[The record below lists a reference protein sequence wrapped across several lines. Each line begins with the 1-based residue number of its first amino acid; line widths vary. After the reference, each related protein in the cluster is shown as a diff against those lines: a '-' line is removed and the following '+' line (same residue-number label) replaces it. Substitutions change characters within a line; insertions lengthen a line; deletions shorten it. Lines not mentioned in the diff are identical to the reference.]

1 METKKVFSKLGLA
14 LFTMALVTIIMQWF
28 LGEMLFKLAPELTQ
42 GPWYT
47 WSLLG
52 LSFYCIGF
60 PIFVLMTRKIPNGP
74 KGEKKEMSF
83 KEIITMFFISM
94 AAVYIFNILGNLI
107 NILIGL
113 LKGNPVNNPLLA
125 ALDGA
130 SIFGT
135 LIFVGILSPI
145 IEEIIFRG
153 IMLDKLRDYGDKT
166 AIWVTALTFALFHGN
181 LSQFFYALVLGLF
194 FAYIATKTNTIKY
207 TVLLHIIINIL
218 GSVIMP
224 YLALHENQILVGMA
238 GMAVIVMMV
247 VGIVLY
253 KKTIPTIELVRGQ
266 IEIDA
271 GTRARTIYLNIGMI
285 LYFIVCLEMFIMAI
299 LA

>member
-1 METKKVFSKLGLA
+1 METKRVFSKIGLA
-14 LFTMALVTIIMQWF
+14 LFAMAFVTMIIQGF
-28 LGEMLFKLAPELTQ
+28 LGAVLYELAPEFTQ

-74 KGEKKEMSF
+74 KGEKKAMSF

-224 YLALHENQILVGMA
+224 YLAAHDNQILVGMA

-253 KKTIPTIELVRGQ
+253 KKTIPSIELVRGQ

-271 GTRARTIYLNIGMI
+271 GTRASTIYVNIGMI